1 MKMRAKVKLLMVPTV
16 QLCLGSN
23 VLDEDGNET
32 DTFAAEEQYLITK
45 SGFTGYL
52 NVVHE
57 DGPGDSTDLLTK
69 HWDWLESCLR
79 SAFKEGAPNMTARER
94 VQLLEAFKV
103 MASSN
108 EDHRFELV
116 DNHCGG
122 ATCPGHGEE
131 DGSLPWCPDAKFHSG
146 YEDAESSQ
154 DEDRCG
160 CSAHDQPCMDCFH
173 ADKDPVTQ
181 VEDCPVCG
189 PACICDTIQRCK
201 RTIMGDDEHE
211 G

>member
-1 MKMRAKVKLLMVPTV
+1 MRAKIKLLMVPTV

-23 VLDEDGNET
+23 VLDADGNET

-57 DGPGDSTDLLTK
+57 DGAGDSTDLLTK
-69 HWDWLESCLR
+69 GWDWLESCLR

-94 VQLLEAFKV
+94 VALLEAFKV

-108 EDHRFELV
+108 EDHRFEL
-116 DNHCGG
+116 G
-122 ATCPGHGEE
+122 
-131 DGSLPWCPDAKFHSG
+131 
-146 YEDAESSQ
+146 AESSQ
-154 DEDRCG
+154 DEDDVKG
-160 CSAHDQPCMDCFH
+160 T
-173 ADKDPVTQ
+173 ADKDPVSY